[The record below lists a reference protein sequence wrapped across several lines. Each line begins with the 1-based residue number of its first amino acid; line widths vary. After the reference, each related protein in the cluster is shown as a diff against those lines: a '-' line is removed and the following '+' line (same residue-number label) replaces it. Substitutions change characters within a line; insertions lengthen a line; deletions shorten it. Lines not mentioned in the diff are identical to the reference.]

1 MSKPYK
7 RSDRVSEIVK
17 KAMFE
22 IIKDIKD
29 FNLYFI
35 TITNVKFSIDLL
47 HCKVYYSVFG
57 SKKEKNEVVNIFK
70 KNVKKIRHEIAL
82 RLNFKYT
89 PEMYFIYDDANEK
102 ATKIFDILEKI
113 KN

>member
-1 MSKPYK
+1 MTKPYK
-7 RSDRVSEIVK
+7 RSDRVSENIK
-17 KAMFE
+17 KTVFE

-35 TITNVKFSIDLL
+35 TITNVKLSIDLL

-57 SKKEKNEVVNIFK
+57 SKKEKSEVVNIFK
-70 KNVKKIRHEIAL
+70 ENIKKIRHEIAL

-89 PEMYFIYDDANEK
+89 PEMYFIYDDTNEK
-102 ATKIFDILEKI
+102 ATKILDILERI